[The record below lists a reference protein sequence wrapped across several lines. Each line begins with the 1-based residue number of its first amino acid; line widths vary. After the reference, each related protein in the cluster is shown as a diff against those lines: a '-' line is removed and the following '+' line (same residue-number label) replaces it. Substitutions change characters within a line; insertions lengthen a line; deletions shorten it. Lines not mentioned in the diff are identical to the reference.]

1 MKDLPRSIHWVTT
14 SSLSFFPTLSSPFLE
29 KLPKTSFSS
38 FLSNLIHQI
47 HQYNLLSYYFKSIL
61 HFISFYYTKLLRKTR
76 IKNGTRK
83 ISHVLFSYPFWYW
96 RKSCS
101 KSVHVRTILLEK
113 ERGKKGEK
121 DRRYI
126 DGRRNTI
133 GCYRNESRGA
143 SFAEGEGVLRNISND
158 PWAIRERN
166 SSARPRR
173 PSVWLYTYTL
183 ANGHGTTVGR
193 IISKDL
199 KVWPESTRTKG
210 VLHEAGNVGSG
221 VCVCG
226 QRETL
231 RWTFDSKTFRSSIR
245 STIFIL
251 LRDEI
256 F

>member
-1 MKDLPRSIHWVTT
+1 MLKK
-14 SSLSFFPTLSSPFLE
+14 E
-29 KLPKTSFSS
+29 
-38 FLSNLIHQI
+38 
-47 HQYNLLSYYFKSIL
+47 
-61 HFISFYYTKLLRKTR
+61 
-76 IKNGTRK
+76 
-83 ISHVLFSYPFWYW
+83 LF
-96 RKSCS
+96 
-101 KSVHVRTILLEK
+101 K
-113 ERGKKGEK
+113 ERARTNDPPRERKGKKRGEGSEIY
-121 DRRYI
+121 RR
-126 DGRRNTI
+126 RRNTI

-183 ANGHGTTVGR
+183 ANGHGTTVAR

-231 RWTFDSKTFRSSIR
+231 RWTFDSKTFRADHPSDPLFSSLPGTKYFNPP
-245 STIFIL
+245 SFLFFTKKQKL
-251 LRDEI
+251 L
-256 F
+256 

>member
-1 MKDLPRSIHWVTT
+1 MLKK
-14 SSLSFFPTLSSPFLE
+14 E
-29 KLPKTSFSS
+29 
-38 FLSNLIHQI
+38 
-47 HQYNLLSYYFKSIL
+47 
-61 HFISFYYTKLLRKTR
+61 
-76 IKNGTRK
+76 
-83 ISHVLFSYPFWYW
+83 LF
-96 RKSCS
+96 
-101 KSVHVRTILLEK
+101 K
-113 ERGKKGEK
+113 ERARTNDPPWEERKGKKRGEGSEIY
-121 DRRYI
+121 RR
-126 DGRRNTI
+126 RRNTI

-183 ANGHGTTVGR
+183 ANGHGTTVAR

-231 RWTFDSKTFRSSIR
+231 RWTFDSKTFRADHPSDPLFSSLPGTKYFNPP
-245 STIFIL
+245 SFLFFTKKQKL
-251 LRDEI
+251 L
-256 F
+256 